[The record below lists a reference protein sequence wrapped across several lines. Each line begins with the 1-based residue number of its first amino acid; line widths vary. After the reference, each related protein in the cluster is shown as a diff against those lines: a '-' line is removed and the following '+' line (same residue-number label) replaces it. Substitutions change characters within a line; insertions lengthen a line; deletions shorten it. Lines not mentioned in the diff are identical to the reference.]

1 MHLQAGGSLP
11 TCAEEQ
17 KDLHGEELVVGQ
29 LQSDKLLTHLPHA
42 ETQVVHGGQLHA
54 LPEIRNDKGQEMEE
68 GLRGK
73 YSFLNLN

>member
-1 MHLQAGGSLP
+1 MHLQTGGSLP

-29 LQSDKLLTHLPHA
+29 LQPDKLLTHLPHA

-54 LPEIRNDKGQEMEE
+54 LPEIRNDKDQETEE